1 MRQSIPAFA
10 VRRLLAILPVLAGA
24 VVFVFVVMRLLPADP
39 AAFLV
44 TGPQGGPE
52 QIAAL
57 RARLGL
63 DRSIPEQLARYV
75 RDVLSGDL
83 GRSLTTGEP
92 VLADLLQRL
101 PASLELTIVAFAV
114 ALAAGIALGTAAAF
128 RPGSAV
134 DHACR
139 FIATA
144 GNSLPGFVVGLCL
157 IYVFYVRLGWSPEPV
172 GRLDGLMVPPP
183 AVTGFL
189 LADSLLAGDGAAFRS
204 ALGHLVLP
212 AATMALFA
220 LAPLARIT
228 RAALIEVLASDY
240 VRTAR
245 ALQLPTRLVVV
256 HYALRNAAVPIVTT
270 LGLIFS
276 YMLGANVLVEKVFA
290 WPGIGSY
297 ALEAV
302 LSADYAP
309 IQGYVLLVALS
320 FAAVNLLVDILYG
333 LLDPRAR
340 IRP

>member
-10 VRRLLAILPVLAGA
+10 ISRFAATLPVLAGA

-44 TGPQGGPE
+44 SGPQGGPE
-52 QIAAL
+52 QVAAL

-63 DRSIPEQLARYV
+63 DRSIPEQLVLYF
-75 RDVLSGDL
+75 RDVASGDL

-92 VLADLLQRL
+92 VLADLMQRL
-101 PASLELTIVAFAV
+101 PASLELTLSAFAI
-114 ALAAGIALGTAAAF
+114 ALAAGIGLGTAAAF
-128 RPGSAV
+128 RPGSAI

-139 FIATA
+139 LVATA
-144 GNSLPGFVVGLCL
+144 GASLPGFVVGLCL

-172 GRLDGLMVPPP
+172 GRLDGLLIPPP
-183 AVTGFL
+183 VVTGFL
-189 LADSLLAGDGAAFRS
+189 LVDSLLAGDWAAFRS
-204 ALGHLVLP
+204 GVGHLILP
-212 AATMALFA
+212 AATLALFA

-240 VRTAR
+240 IRTAR
-245 ALQLPTRLVVV
+245 ALDLPRGQIVI

-297 ALEAV
+297 ALDAV
-302 LSADYAP
+302 LSADHAP
-309 IQGYVLLVALS
+309 IQGFVLLVAAT
-320 FAAVNLLVDILYG
+320 FAIVNLVVDILYG

-340 IRP
+340 MRP

>member
-1 MRQSIPAFA
+1 MRQSILAFA
-10 VRRLLAILPVLAGA
+10 ARRLVATLPVLAGA

-44 TGPQGGPE
+44 SGPQGGAE

-63 DRSIPEQLARYV
+63 DRSIPEQLAIYV
-75 RDVLSGDL
+75 RDVAGGDL
-83 GRSLTTGEP
+83 GRSTTTGEP
-92 VLADLLQRL
+92 VLADLMARL
-101 PASLELTIVAFAV
+101 PASLELTVTAFLL
-114 ALAAGIALGTAAAF
+114 ALVAGIALGTAAAF
-128 RPGSAV
+128 RPGSMI
-134 DHACR
+134 DHGCR
-139 FIATA
+139 LIGTA
-144 GNSLPGFVVGLCL
+144 GASLPGFVVGLCL

-172 GRLDGLMVPPP
+172 GRLDGLLDPPS
-183 AVTGFL
+183 ALTGFL
-189 LADSLLAGDGAAFRS
+189 LIDSAMAGDWTAWRS
-204 ALGHLVLP
+204 AAGHLVLP

-228 RAALIEVLASDY
+228 RAAMIEVLASDY

-245 ALQLPTRLVVV
+245 ALDLPAGLVIVQ
-256 HYALRNAAVPIVTT
+256 YGLRNAAVPIVTT

-297 ALEAV
+297 ALDAV

-309 IQGYVLLVALS
+309 IQGFVLLVAAS
-320 FAAVNLLVDILYG
+320 FAVVNLGVDILYG